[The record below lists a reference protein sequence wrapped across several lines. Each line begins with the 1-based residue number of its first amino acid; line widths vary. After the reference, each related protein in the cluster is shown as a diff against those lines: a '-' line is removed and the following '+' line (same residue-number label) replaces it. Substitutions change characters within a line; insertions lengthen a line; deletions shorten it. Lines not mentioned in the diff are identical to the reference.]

1 MTAASAG
8 IAIDVHDLSKSF
20 NGRVAVRGLVQQ
32 LSMSL
37 N

>member
-1 MTAASAG
+1 VVEAEVVG
-8 IAIDVHDLSKSF
+8 P
-20 NGRVAVRGLVQQ
+20 GRVAVRGLVQQ